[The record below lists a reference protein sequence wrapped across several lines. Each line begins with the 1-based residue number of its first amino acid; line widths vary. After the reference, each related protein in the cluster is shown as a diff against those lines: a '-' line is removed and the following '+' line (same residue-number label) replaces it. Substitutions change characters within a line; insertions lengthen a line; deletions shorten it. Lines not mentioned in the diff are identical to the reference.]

1 MAASINE
8 TKKVT
13 ILAWGLVV
21 VTLLVTDRIGADPVN
36 VGKMLALSVVGF
48 SLIPFIKIPRA
59 REWHRANLWF
69 LLLVGLMVAI
79 FISVFTS
86 ANSYERGL
94 YGTYGR
100 NTGFL
105 TYFALSIVF
114 ISATQITTKANFHRI
129 QKSLFIA
136 GYFNVLYC
144 CAAGAGKDVITW
156 DNPYGAVLGTF
167 GNPNFIGSFMGMF
180 SSVVFVNLIARPK
193 DKKYRLVLLL
203 SLGLTFVVIYLA
215 DALQGLMISLIGIS
229 LSLYFYLRIEKR
241 FILASRA
248 YLTLLF
254 FGGLTALL
262 GILQRGP
269 LTDYLYKPSVSFRGD
284 YWKAGLQ
291 MGFSD
296 PLRGVGID
304 SYGLYY
310 RTFRSFKSATEP
322 PGLNTTTDASHN
334 VFIDF
339 FAGAGI
345 VAFICY
351 VSLSILVLLVSLKY
365 IKNLDKFDPIF
376 FTFFIGWVG
385 YQLQSLISINQI
397 GVTIWGW
404 VFGGALIGYTKL
416 DQSEFSEVISKNR
429 DKSKINPKTTQE
441 LLEPSLFLKVII
453 LGLIGLLVALPP
465 FIADTK
471 MRKFVAGKGTTEGLI
486 ALADSWPRDT
496 IRLNRAIV
504 LLVGQAN
511 YEEAKVLAAMG
522 TTVFPNDFASWS
534 ALYELSGEGTKERE
548 AYRNKL
554 HDIDPFNPKYFE

>member
-69 LLLVGLMVAI
+69 LFLVGLMVAI

-105 TYFALSIVF
+105 TYFALGIIF
-114 ISATQITTKANFHRI
+114 ILATQITTKANFHRI

-136 GYFNVLYC
+136 GYFNILYC
-144 CAAGAGKDVITW
+144 CAAGAGMDIITW
-156 DNPYGAVLGTF
+156 DNTYGAVLGTF
-167 GNPNFIGSFMGMF
+167 GNPNFIGSFMGIF
-180 SSVVFVNLIARPK
+180 SGVVFVNLLARPK
-193 DKKYRLVLLL
+193 NNKYRLVLLL

-241 FILASRA
+241 LILASRV
-248 YLTLLF
+248 YLTFLF

-269 LTDYLYKPSVSFRGD
+269 LTDYLYKSSVSLRGD

-296 PLRGVGID
+296 PLGGVGID

-310 RTFRSFKSATEP
+310 RTFRPLKAST
-322 PGLNTTTDASHN
+322 GIDTTTDASHN

-351 VSLSILVLLVSLKY
+351 ASLSIFVLLVSLKY
-365 IKNLDKFDPIF
+365 IKDLDKFDPIF

-385 YQLQSLISINQI
+385 YQLQSVISINQI
-397 GVTIWGW
+397 GLTIWGW
-404 VFGGALIGYTKL
+404 VFGGALIGYIKL
-416 DQSEFSEVISKNR
+416 DQSQLGEVVSKKR
-429 DKSKINPKTTQE
+429 YKSKVNPNTTQE
-441 LLEPSLFLKVII
+441 LLVASLFIKVLV

-511 YEEAKVLAAMG
+511 YEEAKVLAAIG

-554 HDIDPFNPKYFE
+554 HEIDPLNPKYFK

>member
-69 LLLVGLMVAI
+69 LCLVGLMIAI

-105 TYFALSIVF
+105 TYFALSIIF
-114 ISATQITTKANFHRI
+114 ITATQITTRASFHRI
-129 QKSLFIA
+129 QKSLFIS
-136 GYFNVLYC
+136 GYFNILYC
-144 CAAGAGKDVITW
+144 CAAAAGKDIITW

-167 GNPNFIGSFMGMF
+167 GNPNFIGSFMGIF
-180 SSVVFVNLIARPK
+180 SSVVFVNLLARFK
-193 DKKYRLVLLL
+193 NKKYRLVLLL

-229 LSLYFYLRIEKR
+229 LSLYFYLRIEKK

-248 YLTLLF
+248 YLTVLF

-269 LTDYLYKPSVSFRGD
+269 LTYYLYKPSVSYRGD
-284 YWKAGLQ
+284 YWKAGLE

-310 RTFRSFKSATEP
+310 RTFRSFKSVQGPT
-322 PGLNTTTDASHN
+322 GVTTTTDASHN
-334 VFIDF
+334 VVIDF

-345 VAFICY
+345 VAVICY
-351 VSLSILVLLVSLKY
+351 VSLSFFVLAVSLKH
-365 IKNLDKFDPIF
+365 IKNLEKFDPIF

-397 GVTIWGW
+397 GLTIWGW
-404 VFGGALIGYTKL
+404 TFGGVLIGYTKL
-416 DQSEFSEVISKNR
+416 DQSQFSEIISK
-429 DKSKINPKTTQE
+429 KSYKNKINLKATQE
-441 LLEPSLFLKVII
+441 LLDPSQLIRVIA

-471 MRKFVAGKGTTEGLI
+471 MRKFVAGKGTTEELI
-486 ALADSWPRDT
+486 SLADSWPRDT

-504 LLVGQAN
+504 LLAEQGD
-511 YEEAKVLAAMG
+511 YEEAKVLAAVG
-522 TTVFPNDFASWS
+522 STFFPNDFASWS
-534 ALYELSGEGTKERE
+534 ALYELSGEGSRERE

-554 HDIDPFNPKYFE
+554 HEIDPFNPKYFK

>member
-69 LLLVGLMVAI
+69 LFLVGLMVAI

-105 TYFALSIVF
+105 TYFALSIIF
-114 ISATQITTKANFHRI
+114 ITATQITTQASFHRI
-129 QKSLFIA
+129 QKSLFIS
-136 GYFNVLYC
+136 GYFNILYC
-144 CAAGAGKDVITW
+144 CAAGAGMDIITW

-167 GNPNFIGSFMGMF
+167 GNPNFIGSFMGIF
-180 SSVVFVNLIARPK
+180 SGVVFVNLLARPK
-193 DKKYRLVLLL
+193 NKKYRLVLLL
-203 SLGLTFVVIYLA
+203 SLGSTFVVIYLA

-241 FILASRA
+241 LILASRA

-254 FGGLTALL
+254 FGGITALL

-296 PLRGVGID
+296 PLGGVGID

-310 RTFRSFKSATEP
+310 RTFRPLKAST
-322 PGLNTTTDASHN
+322 GIDTTTDASHN

-339 FAGAGI
+339 FVGAGI

-351 VSLSILVLLVSLKY
+351 VSLSIVVLLVSLKY

-385 YQLQSLISINQI
+385 YQLQSMISINQI
-397 GVTIWGW
+397 GITIWGW

-416 DQSEFSEVISKNR
+416 DQSQFSEVIK
-429 DKSKINPKTTQE
+429 KKKINPKAAQE
-441 LLEPSLFLKVII
+441 LLEPSLFIKVTV

-471 MRKFVAGKGTTEGLI
+471 MRKFVAGKGTTEELI
-486 ALADSWPRDT
+486 ALVDSWPRDT

-534 ALYELSGEGTKERE
+534 ALYELSGEGSKERE

-554 HDIDPFNPKYFE
+554 HEIDPFNPKYFK

>member
-69 LLLVGLMVAI
+69 LFLVGFVVLI

-94 YGTYGR
+94 YGAYGR
-100 NTGFL
+100 NTGLL

-114 ISATQITTKANFHRI
+114 ITATQITTRASFHRI

-136 GYFNVLYC
+136 GYFNILYC
-144 CAAGAGKDVITW
+144 CAAAAGKDIITW

-167 GNPNFIGSFMGMF
+167 GNPNFIGSFMGIF
-180 SSVVFVNLIARPK
+180 SGVVFVNLLARFK
-193 DKKYRLVLLL
+193 NKKYRLVLLL

-229 LSLYFYLRIEKR
+229 LSLYFYLRIEKK

-248 YLTLLF
+248 YLTFLF

-269 LTDYLYKPSVSFRGD
+269 LTDYLYKPSVSLRGD
-284 YWKAGLQ
+284 YWKTGLE

-310 RTFRSFKSATEP
+310 RTFRSIESA
-322 PGLNTTTDASHN
+322 GINTTTDASHN

-351 VSLSILVLLVSLKY
+351 LSLSILVLVVSLKY
-365 IKNLDKFDPIF
+365 IKNLDKFDSIF

-397 GVTIWGW
+397 GLTIWGW

-416 DQSEFSEVISKNR
+416 DQSQLGEVVSKKGY
-429 DKSKINPKTTQE
+429 KSKVNPKAAQE
-441 LLEPSLFLKVII
+441 LLEPSLFLKVIV

-471 MRKFVAGKGTTEGLI
+471 MRKIVAGKGTTEELI
-486 ALADSWPRDT
+486 ALVDSWPRDT

-511 YEEAKVLAAMG
+511 YEEAKLLAAMG

-554 HDIDPFNPKYFE
+554 HEIDPLNPKYFK

>member
-69 LLLVGLMVAI
+69 LFLVGLMVAI

-105 TYFALSIVF
+105 TYFALGIIF
-114 ISATQITTKANFHRI
+114 ILATQITTKANFHRI

-136 GYFNVLYC
+136 GYFNILYC
-144 CAAGAGKDVITW
+144 CAAGAGMDIITW

-167 GNPNFIGSFMGMF
+167 GNPNFIGSFMGIF
-180 SSVVFVNLIARPK
+180 SGVVFVNLLARPK
-193 DKKYRLVLLL
+193 NNKYRLVLLL

-229 LSLYFYLRIEKR
+229 LSLYFYLRIEKK

-248 YLTLLF
+248 YLTFLF

-269 LTDYLYKPSVSFRGD
+269 LADYLYKTSVSLRGD

-296 PLRGVGID
+296 PLGGVGID

-310 RTFRSFKSATEP
+310 RTFRPLKAST
-322 PGLNTTTDASHN
+322 GIDTTTDASHN

-385 YQLQSLISINQI
+385 YQLQSMISINQI
-397 GVTIWGW
+397 GITIWGW

-416 DQSEFSEVISKNR
+416 DQSQLGEVVIKKR
-429 DKSKINPKTTQE
+429 YKSKVNPNATQE
-441 LLEPSLFLKVII
+441 LLEPSLFIKVIV

-554 HDIDPFNPKYFE
+554 HEIDPLNPKYFK

>member
-1 MAASINE
+1 MAVSINE

-48 SLIPFIKIPRA
+48 SLVPFIKIPTE
-59 REWHRANLWF
+59 REWHRTNLWF
-69 LLLVGLMVAI
+69 FFLVGLVIAI

-100 NTGFL
+100 NTGLL
-105 TYFALSIVF
+105 TYFALSIIF
-114 ISATQITTKANFHRI
+114 ISATQITTKVSFHRI

-136 GYFNVLYC
+136 GYFNILYC
-144 CAAGAGKDVITW
+144 CAAAAGKDIITW

-167 GNPNFIGSFMGMF
+167 GNPNFIGSFMGIF
-180 SSVVFVNLIARPK
+180 SGVVFVNLLASPK

-203 SLGLTFVVIYLA
+203 SLGLTFVVIYFA

-229 LSLYFYLRIEKR
+229 LSFYFYLRIEKR
-241 FILASRA
+241 LILASRA
-248 YLTLLF
+248 YLTFLF

-269 LTDYLYKPSVSFRGD
+269 LTDYLYKRSVSLRGD
-284 YWKAGLQ
+284 YWKTGLE

-310 RTFRSFKSATEP
+310 RTFRRLESA
-322 PGLNTTTDASHN
+322 GIDTTTDAAHN

-345 VAFICY
+345 VALICY
-351 VSLSILVLLVSLKY
+351 LSLSILVLVVSLKY

-397 GVTIWGW
+397 GLTIWGW

-416 DQSEFSEVISKNR
+416 DQSQFSEVISKKR
-429 DKSKINPKTTQE
+429 DKSKINPKATQE
-441 LLEPSLFLKVII
+441 LLEPSLFMKVIG

-471 MRKFVAGKGTTEGLI
+471 MRKFVAGKGTTEELI
-486 ALADSWPRDT
+486 ALVDSWPRDT

-534 ALYELSGEGTKERE
+534 ALYELSGEGSKERE

-554 HDIDPFNPKYFE
+554 HEIDPLNPKYFK

>member
-69 LLLVGLMVAI
+69 LFLVGLMVAI

-114 ISATQITTKANFHRI
+114 ISATQITTKASFHRI
-129 QKSLFIA
+129 QKSLFIS
-136 GYFNVLYC
+136 GYFNILYC
-144 CAAGAGKDVITW
+144 CAAGAGIDIITW

-167 GNPNFIGSFMGMF
+167 GNPNFIGSFMGIF
-180 SSVVFVNLIARPK
+180 SGVVFVNLLARPK
-193 DKKYRLVLLL
+193 NKKYRVVLLL

-241 FILASRA
+241 LILASRA
-248 YLTLLF
+248 YLTFLF

-284 YWKAGLQ
+284 YWKTGLQ

-310 RTFRSFKSATEP
+310 RTFRSFKSATES

-365 IKNLDKFDPIF
+365 IKDLDKFDPIF

-385 YQLQSLISINQI
+385 YQLQSVISINQI
-397 GVTIWGW
+397 GITIWGW

-416 DQSEFSEVISKNR
+416 DQSQFSEVIK
-429 DKSKINPKTTQE
+429 KKKINPKAAQE
-441 LLEPSLFLKVII
+441 LLEPSLFIKVIV

-554 HDIDPFNPKYFE
+554 HEIDPFNPKYFK

>member
-1 MAASINE
+1 MAVSINE

-48 SLIPFIKIPRA
+48 SLVPFIKIPTA

-69 LLLVGLMVAI
+69 LFLVGFVVAI

-94 YGTYGR
+94 YGAYGR
-100 NTGFL
+100 NTGLL
-105 TYFALSIVF
+105 TYFALSLIF
-114 ISATQITTKANFHRI
+114 ISAAQITTKASFHRI

-136 GYFNVLYC
+136 GYFNILYC
-144 CAAGAGKDVITW
+144 CAAAAGKDIITW

-167 GNPNFIGSFMGMF
+167 GNPNFIGSFMGIF
-180 SSVVFVNLIARPK
+180 SGVVFVNLLANPK
-193 DKKYRLVLLL
+193 EKKYKIVLFL

-215 DALQGLMISLIGIS
+215 DALQGLVISIIGIS
-229 LSLYFYLRIEKR
+229 LSLYFYLRIEKK

-248 YLTLLF
+248 YLTFLF

-269 LTDYLYKPSVSFRGD
+269 LVDYLYKSSISLRGD
-284 YWKAGLQ
+284 YWRTGLI

-310 RTFRSFKSATEP
+310 RTFRPLESA
-322 PGLNTTTDASHN
+322 GIDTTTDASHN

-345 VAFICY
+345 VALICY
-351 VSLSILVLLVSLKY
+351 LSLSILVLVVSLKY

-397 GVTIWGW
+397 GLTIWGW

-416 DQSEFSEVISKNR
+416 DQSQLSEVISKKRNNG
-429 DKSKINPKTTQE
+429 KVNPKATQE
-441 LLEPSLFLKVII
+441 LLEPSLFLKVIV

-471 MRKFVAGKGTTEGLI
+471 MRKFVAGKGTTEELI
-486 ALADSWPRDT
+486 ALVDSWPRDT

-504 LLVGQAN
+504 LLVGQES

-534 ALYELSGEGTKERE
+534 ALYELSGEGSKERE

-554 HDIDPFNPKYFE
+554 HEIDPLNPKYFK

>member
-48 SLIPFIKIPRA
+48 SLIPFIRIPRA

-69 LLLVGLMVAI
+69 LFLVGLMVAI

-114 ISATQITTKANFHRI
+114 ISATQITTKASFHRI
-129 QKSLFIA
+129 QKSLFIS
-136 GYFNVLYC
+136 GYFNILYC
-144 CAAGAGKDVITW
+144 CAAAAGIDIITW

-167 GNPNFIGSFMGMF
+167 GNPNFIGSFMGIF
-180 SSVVFVNLIARPK
+180 SGVVFVNLLARPK
-193 DKKYRLVLLL
+193 NKKYRVVLLL

-241 FILASRA
+241 LILASRV
-248 YLTLLF
+248 YLTFLF

-310 RTFRSFKSATEP
+310 RTFRPLESA
-322 PGLNTTTDASHN
+322 GIDTTTDASHN

-339 FAGAGI
+339 FVGAGI

-351 VSLSILVLLVSLKY
+351 ASLSIFVLLVSLKY

-385 YQLQSLISINQI
+385 YQLQSMISINQI
-397 GVTIWGW
+397 GITIWGW

-416 DQSEFSEVISKNR
+416 DQSQFSEVIKN
-429 DKSKINPKTTQE
+429 KKINPKAAQE
-441 LLEPSLFLKVII
+441 LLEPSLFIKVTV

-471 MRKFVAGKGTTEGLI
+471 MRKFVAGKGTTEELI
-486 ALADSWPRDT
+486 ALVDSWPRDT

-511 YEEAKVLAAMG
+511 
-522 TTVFPNDFASWS
+522 
-534 ALYELSGEGTKERE
+534 
-548 AYRNKL
+548 
-554 HDIDPFNPKYFE
+554 

>member
-69 LLLVGLMVAI
+69 LFLVGLMVAI

-105 TYFALSIVF
+105 TYFALGIIF
-114 ISATQITTKANFHRI
+114 ILATQITTKANFHRI

-136 GYFNVLYC
+136 GYFNILYC
-144 CAAGAGKDVITW
+144 CAAGAGMDIITW

-167 GNPNFIGSFMGMF
+167 GNPNFIGSFMGIF
-180 SSVVFVNLIARPK
+180 SGVVFVNLLARPK
-193 DKKYRLVLLL
+193 NNKYRLVLLL

-241 FILASRA
+241 LILASRA
-248 YLTLLF
+248 YLTFLF

-269 LTDYLYKPSVSFRGD
+269 LADYLYKTSVSLRGD

-296 PLRGVGID
+296 PLGGVGID

-310 RTFRSFKSATEP
+310 RTFRPLKASA
-322 PGLNTTTDASHN
+322 GINTTTDASHN

-351 VSLSILVLLVSLKY
+351 VSLSIFVLLVSLKY
-365 IKNLDKFDPIF
+365 IKDLDKFDPIF

-385 YQLQSLISINQI
+385 YQLQSVISINQI
-397 GVTIWGW
+397 GLTIWGW

-416 DQSEFSEVISKNR
+416 DQSQFSEVIK
-429 DKSKINPKTTQE
+429 KKKINPKAAQE
-441 LLEPSLFLKVII
+441 LLEPSLFIKVIV

-471 MRKFVAGKGTTEGLI
+471 MRKFVAGRGTTEGLI

-504 LLVGQAN
+504 LLVGQGS
-511 YEEAKVLAAMG
+511 YEEAKVLAAMA

-534 ALYELSGEGTKERE
+534 ALYELSGEGSKERE

-554 HDIDPFNPKYFE
+554 HEIDPLNPKYFK

>member
-36 VGKMLALSVVGF
+36 VGKMLALSLVGF

-69 LLLVGLMVAI
+69 LFLVGLMVAI

-114 ISATQITTKANFHRI
+114 ISATQITTKASFHRI
-129 QKSLFIA
+129 QKSLFIS
-136 GYFNVLYC
+136 GYFNILYC
-144 CAAGAGKDVITW
+144 CAAGAGIDIITW

-167 GNPNFIGSFMGMF
+167 GNPNFIGSFMGIF
-180 SSVVFVNLIARPK
+180 SGVVFVNLLARPK
-193 DKKYRLVLLL
+193 NKKYRVVLLL

-241 FILASRA
+241 LILASRA
-248 YLTLLF
+248 YLTFLF
-254 FGGLTALL
+254 FGGITALL

-310 RTFRSFKSATEP
+310 RTFRSFKSATEA
-322 PGLNTTTDASHN
+322 PGVNTTTDASHN

-339 FAGAGI
+339 FVGAGI

-351 VSLSILVLLVSLKY
+351 ASLSIFVLLVSLKY

-385 YQLQSLISINQI
+385 YQLQSMISINQI
-397 GVTIWGW
+397 GITIWGW

-416 DQSEFSEVISKNR
+416 DQSQFSEVIKN
-429 DKSKINPKTTQE
+429 KKINPKAAQE
-441 LLEPSLFLKVII
+441 LLEPSLFIKVTV

-471 MRKFVAGKGTTEGLI
+471 MRKFVAGKGTTEELI
-486 ALADSWPRDT
+486 ALVDSWPRDT

-504 LLVGQAN
+504 LLVGQES
-511 YEEAKVLAAMG
+511 YQEAKVLAAMG

-534 ALYELSGEGTKERE
+534 ALYELSGEGSKERE

-554 HDIDPFNPKYFE
+554 HEIDPFNPKYFE